1 MRAGILGA
9 GVIGRGWAAR
19 FLLHGWDVVIYD
31 ADAKAL
37 AQVIET
43 VNQARRSL
51 EELYDAA
58 LPAEGRLSFAD
69 SSGEAV
75 QDADWVQESVPES
88 LSLKKELYQTIQKE
102 VPTGTPV
109 ASSTSGFKPTDLA
122 RDLGCSGQML
132 VCHPFNPVYLLPV
145 VEVVSGERT
154 QSQVVDKARELLV
167 EVGMKPI
174 TVRRE
179 IDAHIA
185 DRLLEA
191 LWREALWLVA
201 DDVATT
207 QEIDDVMRYG
217 FGLRWAQMGLFETY
231 RIAGGEA
238 GMRHFLEQ
246 FGPALEWPWSRL
258 TDVPELDDALIQKIA
273 AQSDAQSGQT
283 SIAELEQHR
292 DENLVAII
300 RALKDTN
307 GGIGSGVGEHI
318 NQLDARLKKVMRD

>member
-1 MRAGILGA
+1 MQAGILGA

-31 ADAKAL
+31 ADAEAP
-37 AQVIET
+37 ARVIDT
-43 VNQARRSL
+43 VNRARRSL
-51 EELYDAA
+51 EQMYDAV
-58 LPAEGRLSFAD
+58 LPAEGQLSFAE
-69 SSGEAV
+69 SGGEAV
-75 QDADWVQESVPES
+75 QDADWIQESVPES
-88 LSLKKELYQTIQKE
+88 LALKHELYRTIQHV
-102 VPTGTPV
+102 VPPGTPV

-122 RDLGCSGQML
+122 RDLGCAGQML

-145 VEVVSGERT
+145 VEVVAGERT
-154 QSQVVDKARELLV
+154 QAQIVDKARELLV
-167 EVGMKPI
+167 AAGMKPV

-273 AQSDAQSGQT
+273 VQSDAQSGRA
-283 SIAELEQHR
+283 SIAELEQQR

-300 RALKDTN
+300 RALKSTN

-318 NQLDARLKKVMRD
+318 NQLDVRLQNAFSD

>member
-1 MRAGILGA
+1 MQAGILGA

-31 ADAKAL
+31 ADANAP
-37 AQVIET
+37 ARVMAT

-51 EELYDAA
+51 TELYDAA
-58 LPAEGRLSFAD
+58 LPTEGQLRFAE
-69 SSGEAV
+69 SSTEAV
-75 QDADWVQESVPES
+75 QGADWIQESVPES
-88 LSLKKELYQTIQKE
+88 LSLKRDLYQAIQNE
-102 VPTGTPV
+102 VPPGTPV

-122 RDLGCSGQML
+122 CDLACAGQML
-132 VCHPFNPVYLLPV
+132 VCHPFNPVYLLPA
-145 VEVVSGERT
+145 VEVVAGERT
-154 QSQVVDKARELLV
+154 HTQTLEKATNLLV
-167 EVGMKPI
+167 AVGMKPI

-273 AQSDAQSGQT
+273 AQSDAQSGQK
-283 SIAELEQHR
+283 SIAELERER

-300 RALKDTN
+300 RALKATN
-307 GGIGSGVGEHI
+307 GGTGSGVGEHV
-318 NQLDARLKKVMRD
+318 NQLDVRLKNRFSD

>member
-9 GVIGRGWAAR
+9 GVIGCGWAAR
-19 FLLHGWDVVIYD
+19 FLLHGWDVIIYD
-31 ADAKAL
+31 ADTEASDR
-37 AQVIET
+37 VIET
-43 VNQARRSL
+43 VNRARRSL
-51 EELYDAA
+51 EELYDSA
-58 LPAEGRLSFAD
+58 LPMEGQLSFTD

-88 LSLKKELYQTIQKE
+88 LALKRELYQAIHGG
-102 VPTGTPV
+102 VAPGTPV

-122 RDLGCSGQML
+122 RDLACAGQML

-145 VEVVSGERT
+145 VEVVAGERT
-154 QSQVVDKARELLV
+154 RAQVMDKARETLS
-167 EVGMKPI
+167 EVGMKPV

-273 AQSDAQSGQT
+273 AQSDAQSGQA
-283 SIAELEQHR
+283 SIAELEQQR

-300 RALKDTN
+300 RALKGTN

-318 NQLDARLKKVMRD
+318 NQLDVRLKNVVSD